1 MSITVLVK
9 LSGILICNEPVFLS
23 DFLGSLYSMHF
34 ERGFAHSLSMS
45 SRINKKQAH
54 SDSSLISMLH
64 WFITKLSNNK
74 KEELRVKAKAFIY
87 PWWY

>member
-1 MSITVLVK
+1 MKTFLSYRIHFLVSSTVLVE
-9 LSGILICNEPVFLS
+9 LSGILICNEPVFLL
-23 DFLGSLYSMHF
+23 DDRSLYSMHF
-34 ERGFAHSLSMS
+34 ERGFEHSLSMS

-74 KEELRVKAKAFIY
+74 KE
-87 PWWY
+87 